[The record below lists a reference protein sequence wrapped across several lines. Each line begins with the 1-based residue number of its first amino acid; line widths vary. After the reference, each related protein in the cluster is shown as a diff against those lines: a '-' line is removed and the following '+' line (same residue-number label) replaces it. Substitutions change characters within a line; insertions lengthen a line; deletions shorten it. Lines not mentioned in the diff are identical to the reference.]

1 MKARST
7 GMKFVAGC
15 AAALAILFAALP
27 ASAQNGAR
35 AAARGQTTLRPMR
48 VFGGEAPVL
57 PGGGSSLV
65 RTNDG
70 AYMSLNAFG
79 LTPGEAVTAWWVFFN
94 NPKKCATSPCSVADL
109 QNPDAEPSLVYATG
123 RIVGADGTAN
133 FGAFRALGDTSGAV
147 SGPGL
152 LNPFKTEV
160 HFVLRSHGP
169 AAIENPEMLQQQLST
184 FNGGCPPNTCG
195 NVQVSIHE
203 P

>member
-1 MKARST
+1 MRFQST
-7 GMKFVAGC
+7 GMRVVAGC
-15 AAALAILFAALP
+15 AAVLAIMIASLP

-35 AAARGQTTLRPMR
+35 AVRGQTTVRPMR
-48 VFGGEAPVL
+48 VFGGDADVL
-57 PGGGSSLV
+57 PGGGSALV
-65 RTNDG
+65 RTGDG
-70 AYMSLNAFG
+70 VYMSLNAFG

-109 QNPDAEPSLVYATG
+109 LTPDAEPSLVYATG
-123 RIVGADGTAN
+123 RVIGADGSAHC
-133 FGAFRALGDTSGAV
+133 GAFRSVGDTTGAV

-152 LNPFKTEV
+152 LNSFKTEV
-160 HFVLRSHGP
+160 HLVLRSHGP

-195 NVQVSIHE
+195 NVQASVHE